1 MKISSSTEWQV
12 DPGEHRAR
20 SDSEVA
26 VVDEHV
32 STAPV
37 LLLELVDVDDPPRPG
52 AWLRQLGIAERKL
65 LRPLVRR
72 DHVRPEHPD
81 AARLQSGEE
90 RVLCRRARAE
100 GEIVDPL
107 RARND
112 RVRLGAREMD
122 EAIAGSNLVGR
133 LAVAVV
139 LPRKA

>member
-1 MKISSSTEWQV
+1 M
-12 DPGEHRAR
+12 
-20 SDSEVA
+20 
-26 VVDEHV
+26 
-32 STAPV
+32 
-37 LLLELVDVDDPPRPG
+37 
-52 AWLRQLGIAERKL
+52 
-65 LRPLVRR
+65 RR

-81 AARLQSGEE
+81 AACLQTGEE
-90 RVLCRRARAE
+90 RVLRRRARAE

-139 LPRKA
+139 LP